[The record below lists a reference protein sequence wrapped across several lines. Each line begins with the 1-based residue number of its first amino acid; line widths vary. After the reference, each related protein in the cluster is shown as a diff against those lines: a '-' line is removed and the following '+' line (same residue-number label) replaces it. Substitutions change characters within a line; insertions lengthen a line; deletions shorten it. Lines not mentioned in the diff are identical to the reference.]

1 MSSICYLPSHLPAE
15 ITRRVLEYAKLP
27 DLAAFGATSK
37 LSYEYATDF
46 LWTDLILRDQSKELD
61 LTSDEVA
68 LLKKHTI
75 EVQGIEPVP
84 QEEDEEGSVFL

>member
-1 MSSICYLPSHLPAE
+1 MSLICYLPSHLPAE

-46 LWTDLILRDQSKELD
+46 LWADLILRDQSKEID
-61 LTSDEVA
+61 LTPGEA
-68 LLKKHTI
+68 TQLKKHTI
-75 EVQGIEPVP
+75 EVRGIEPVP
-84 QEEDEEGSVFL
+84 QEGDEEGSICL